1 MPTFKYKARNNLGKI
16 TEGTIQVESE
26 AAVAGALRQ
35 KRLELIS
42 VSTGGGLSAIWESL
56 NSMGKKV
63 DTKDVVVFSRQ
74 FSTMINAGLPL
85 LQGLTIVAEQ
95 AENPEFRKVMTKV
108 RDEISNGVP
117 LSDAMA
123 KFPKVFNTLYV
134 NMVRA
139 GEQGGI
145 LDVIFERLSD
155 YLETAEGVSRKVK
168 SAMMY
173 PIVVMSVAVL
183 VVIFLM
189 VKVVPTFQSVFAEFH
204 SKLPAPT
211 QFLINVSDFLASKKA
226 FLLLVF
232 FGMVWFGISLYRK
245 TKAGAFNWDKMIL
258 NLPIF
263 GILVRKAAVAKF
275 ARTLGTLV
283 KSGVPIMDALETVAK
298 TSGNLVLERAVLNAR
313 DSVREGKTLTQ
324 PLKESKV
331 FPPMVTQMINVGEE
345 TGAMDTMLSKIAD
358 FYEAEVDA
366 AVEGL
371 TSIIEPILI
380 VFLGVTIGFIVVA
393 MFMPM
398 FDLGN
403 IVGN

>member
-1 MPTFKYKARNNLGKI
+1 MPAFKYQARNNLGKVTDGVI
-16 TEGTIQVESE
+16 EADSE
-26 AAVAGALRQ
+26 AAAAGALRQ
-35 KRLELIS
+35 KRLEVVSISS
-42 VSTGGGLSAIWESL
+42 VSGFSAFLTALTKRGG
-56 NSMGKKV
+56 NV
-63 DTKDVVVFSRQ
+63 TTKDIVVFSRQ
-74 FSTMINAGLPL
+74 FSVMVNAGLPI

-95 AENPEFRKVMTKV
+95 AENPDFRVVMTKV
-108 RDEISNGVP
+108 RDDISNGIP
-117 LSDAMA
+117 LSEAMG
-123 KFPKVFNTLYV
+123 KHPKAFNTLYV
-134 NMVRA
+134 NMIKA

-145 LDVIFERLSD
+145 LDVILERLSE
-155 YLETAEGVSRKVK
+155 YMEKAEGVSRKVK

-173 PIVVMSVAVL
+173 PVVVMSVAVL

-189 VKVVPTFQSVFAEFH
+189 VKVVPTFRDVFTSFGA
-204 SKLPAPT
+204 KLPWPT
-211 QFLINVSDFLASKKA
+211 QLIIDVSAFLSSPKA
-226 FLLLVF
+226 FLLLGSLVVF
-232 FGMVWFGISLYRK
+232 VFLLSMYRK
-245 TKAGAFNWDKMIL
+245 TKTGAYNWDKAIL
-258 NLPIF
+258 GIPVF
-263 GILVRKAAVAKF
+263 GVLARKAAVAKF
-275 ARTLGTLV
+275 ARTLGTLI

-298 TSGNLVLERAVLNAR
+298 TAGNLVVERAVFNAR

-345 TGAMDTMLSKIAD
+345 TGALDQMLSKIAD

-398 FDLGN
+398 FELGN
-403 IVGN
+403 IVG

>member
-1 MPTFKYKARNNLGKI
+1 MPSFKYKARNNMGKV
-16 TEGTIQVESE
+16 TEGIIDAENE
-26 AAVAGALRQ
+26 AGVAAALRQ
-35 KRLELIS
+35 KRLEF
-42 VSTGGGLSAIWESL
+42 VSASPAGGLSSFLGAL
-56 NSMGKKV
+56 TKKGGKV
-63 DTKDVVVFSRQ
+63 TTKDIVVFSRQ
-74 FSTMINAGLPL
+74 FSTMVNAGLPI

-95 AENPEFRKVMTKV
+95 AENPDFRAVMTKV
-108 RDEISNGVP
+108 RDDISNGVP

-123 KFPKVFNTLYV
+123 KYPKVFTTLYV
-134 NMVRA
+134 NMVKA

-145 LDVIFERLSD
+145 LDLIFERLSE
-155 YLETAEGVSRKVK
+155 YLEKAEGVSRKVK

-173 PIVVMSVAVL
+173 PVVVMSVACL

-189 VKVVPTFQSVFAEFH
+189 VKVVPTFRDVFASFGA
-204 SKLPAPT
+204 KLPAPT
-211 QFLINVSDFLASKKA
+211 QFLIDVSDFLASKKSLLIVV
-226 FLLLVF
+226 FLVAAWIALT
-232 FGMVWFGISLYRK
+232 MYRK
-245 TKAGAFNWDKMIL
+245 TKVGAYNWDKMIL
-258 NLPIF
+258 SLPVF
-263 GILVRKAAVAKF
+263 GVLVQKASVAKF
-275 ARTLGTLV
+275 ARTLGTLI

-345 TGAMDTMLSKIAD
+345 TGALDAMLSKIAD
-358 FYEAEVDA
+358 FYEDEVDA

-398 FDLGN
+398 FEIGN
-403 IVGN
+403 AVG

>member
-16 TEGTIQVESE
+16 VEGTVEAE
-26 AAVAGALRQ
+26 AESAVAIVLRQ
-35 KRLELIS
+35 KRLELVS
-42 VSTGGGLSAIWESL
+42 VAPGGGLGGFLSAL
-56 NSMGKKV
+56 TKKGGKV
-63 DTKDVVVFSRQ
+63 TTKDVVVFSRQ
-74 FSTMINAGLPL
+74 FSTMVNAGLPI

-95 AENPEFRKVMTKV
+95 AENPDFRAVMTKV
-108 RDEISNGVP
+108 RDDISNGVP
-117 LSDAMA
+117 LSEAMG
-123 KFPKVFNTLYV
+123 KYPKVFSTLYV
-134 NMVRA
+134 NMVKA

-145 LDVIFERLSD
+145 LDVIFERLSE
-155 YLETAEGVSRKVK
+155 YMEKAEGVTRKVK

-173 PIVVMSVAVL
+173 PIVVMSVACC

-189 VKVVPTFQSVFAEFH
+189 VKVVPTFRDVFASFGA
-204 SKLPAPT
+204 KLPAPT
-211 QFLINVSDFLASKKA
+211 QFLIDVSA
-226 FLLLVF
+226 FLSSWKAGFLVAF
-232 FGMVWFGISLYRK
+232 LIAVWVVVTLYRK
-245 TKAGAFNWDKMIL
+245 TKAGAYNWDLMIL
-258 NLPIF
+258 KLPVF
-263 GILVRKAAVAKF
+263 GVLARKAAVAKF
-275 ARTLGTLV
+275 ARTLGTLI

-298 TSGNLVLERAVLNAR
+298 TAGNLVLERAVNNAR

-345 TGAMDTMLSKIAD
+345 TGALDTMLSKVAD
-358 FYEAEVDA
+358 FYEDEVDA

-398 FDLGN
+398 FEIGN
-403 IVGN
+403 AV

>member
-1 MPTFKYKARNNLGKI
+1 MPTFKYQAKNHLGKV
-16 TEGTIQVESE
+16 TEGTIEVENE

-42 VSTGGGLSAIWESL
+42 VSSTSSIGKFLASLTKKGGNIT
-56 NSMGKKV
+56 
-63 DTKDVVVFSRQ
+63 TKDVVVFSRQ
-74 FSTMINAGLPL
+74 FSTMVNAGLPI

-95 AENPEFRKVMTKV
+95 AENPDFRVVMTKV
-108 RDEISNGVP
+108 RDDISNGVP
-117 LSDAMA
+117 LSEAMS
-123 KFPKVFNTLYV
+123 KHPKAFNTLYV
-134 NMVRA
+134 NMIKA

-145 LDVIFERLSD
+145 LDVILERLSE
-155 YLETAEGVSRKVK
+155 YMEKAEGVSRKVK

-189 VKVVPTFQSVFAEFH
+189 VKVVPTFRDVFTSFGA
-204 SKLPAPT
+204 KLPWPT
-211 QFLINVSDFLASKKA
+211 QLIINVSEFLQSKKA
-226 FLLLVF
+226 ILLLASGVVF
-232 FGMVWFGISLYRK
+232 WIILTIYRK
-245 TKAGAFNWDKMIL
+245 TKTGAYNWDKFIL
-258 NLPIF
+258 KLPVF
-263 GILVRKAAVAKF
+263 GVLARKAAVAKF
-275 ARTLGTLV
+275 ARTLGTLI

-298 TSGNLVLERAVLNAR
+298 TAGNLVVERAVNNAR

-345 TGAMDTMLSKIAD
+345 TGALDAMLSKVAD

-398 FDLGN
+398 FELGN
-403 IVGN
+403 IVG

>member
-16 TEGTIQVESE
+16 VEGTVEAE
-26 AAVAGALRQ
+26 AESAIAVVLRQ
-35 KRLELIS
+35 KKLEL
-42 VSTGGGLSAIWESL
+42 VSAAPAGGLSGFLSAL
-56 NSMGKKV
+56 TKKGGKV
-63 DTKDVVVFSRQ
+63 TTKDVVVFSRQ
-74 FSTMINAGLPL
+74 FSTMVNAGLPI

-95 AENPEFRKVMTKV
+95 AENPDFRSVMTKV
-108 RDEISNGVP
+108 RDDISNGVT
-117 LSDAMA
+117 LSEAMA
-123 KFPKVFNTLYV
+123 KYPKVFTTLYV
-134 NMVRA
+134 NMVKA

-145 LDVIFERLSD
+145 LDVIFERLSE
-155 YLETAEGVSRKVK
+155 YMEKAEGVSRKVK

-173 PIVVMSVAVL
+173 PIVVMSVACL

-189 VKVVPTFQSVFAEFH
+189 VKVVPTFRDVFASFGA
-204 SKLPAPT
+204 KLPAPT
-211 QFLINVSDFLASKKA
+211 QFLIDVSA
-226 FLLLVF
+226 FLSSWKAGFLVAF
-232 FGMVWFGISLYRK
+232 LIIVFIVITLYRK
-245 TKAGAFNWDKMIL
+245 TRAGAYNWDLMIL
-258 NLPIF
+258 KLPVF
-263 GILVRKAAVAKF
+263 GILARKAAVAKF
-275 ARTLGTLV
+275 ARTLGTLI

-298 TSGNLVLERAVLNAR
+298 TSGNLVLEKAVNNAR

-345 TGAMDTMLSKIAD
+345 TGALDTMLSKIAD
-358 FYEAEVDA
+358 FYEDEVDA

-398 FDLGN
+398 FEIGN
-403 IVGN
+403 AV

>member
-1 MPTFKYKARNNLGKI
+1 MPNFKYKARNNLGKVI
-16 TEGTIQVESE
+16 EGTIVADNE
-26 AAVAGALRQ
+26 AGVASALRQ
-35 KRLELIS
+35 KRLEL
-42 VSTGGGLSAIWESL
+42 VSASPAGGLGSIWATL
-56 NSMGKKV
+56 NKKGGKV
-63 DTKDVVVFSRQ
+63 TTKDVVIFSRQ
-74 FSTMINAGLPL
+74 FSTMVNAGLPI

-95 AENPEFRKVMTKV
+95 AENPDFRAVMTKV
-108 RDEISNGVP
+108 RDDISNGVP

-123 KFPKVFNTLYV
+123 KYPKVFSTLYV
-134 NMVRA
+134 NMVKA

-145 LDVIFERLSD
+145 LDIIFERLSE
-155 YLETAEGVSRKVK
+155 YMEKAEGVTRKVK

-173 PIVVMSVAVL
+173 PVVVMSVACL

-189 VKVVPTFQSVFAEFH
+189 VKVVPTFATVFASFGA
-204 SKLPAPT
+204 KLPAPT
-211 QFLINVSDFLASKKA
+211 QFLIDVSDFLASKKA
-226 FLLLVF
+226 FLIVVFLVVAWIVLT
-232 FGMVWFGISLYRK
+232 MYRK
-245 TKAGAFNWDKMIL
+245 TKAGAYNWDKMIL
-258 NLPIF
+258 SLPVF
-263 GILVRKAAVAKF
+263 GILVQKAAVAKF
-275 ARTLGTLV
+275 ARTLGTLI

-298 TSGNLVLERAVLNAR
+298 TSGNLVIEKAVFNAR

-345 TGAMDTMLSKIAD
+345 TGALDTMLSKIAD
-358 FYEAEVDA
+358 FYEDEVDA

-398 FDLGN
+398 FEIGN
-403 IVGN
+403 AVG

>member
-1 MPTFKYKARNNLGKI
+1 MPNFKYKARNQLGKV
-16 TEGTIQVESE
+16 TEGTIVAENES
-26 AAVAGALRQ
+26 AVAGALRQ

-42 VSTGGGLSAIWESL
+42 ASPAGGLGGILKAL
-56 NSMGKKV
+56 TQKGGKV
-63 DTKDVVVFSRQ
+63 TTKDIVVFSRQ
-74 FSTMINAGLPL
+74 FSTMVNAGLPI

-95 AENPEFRKVMTKV
+95 AENPQFRVVMTKV

-117 LSDAMA
+117 LSEAMG
-123 KFPKVFNTLYV
+123 KFPKVFSTLYV
-134 NMVRA
+134 NMVKA

-145 LDVIFERLSD
+145 LDVIFERLSE
-155 YLETAEGVSRKVK
+155 YMEKAEGVTRKVK

-173 PIVVMSVAVL
+173 PIVVMSVALL

-189 VKVVPTFQSVFAEFH
+189 VKVVPTFRDVFASFGA
-204 SKLPAPT
+204 KLPAPT
-211 QFLINVSDFLASKKA
+211 QFLIDLSA
-226 FLLLVF
+226 FLSSWKAGFLVAF
-232 FGMVWFGISLYRK
+232 LFAAWVIITLYRK
-245 TKAGAFNWDKMIL
+245 TKAGAYNWDKMIL
-258 NLPIF
+258 ALPVF
-263 GILVRKAAVAKF
+263 GVLAQKASVAKF
-275 ARTLGTLV
+275 ARTLGTLI

-298 TSGNLVLERAVLNAR
+298 TSGNLVLERAVYNAR

-345 TGAMDTMLSKIAD
+345 TGALDTMLSKIAD
-358 FYEAEVDA
+358 FYEDEVDA

-398 FDLGN
+398 FEIGN
-403 IVGN
+403 AV

>member
-1 MPTFKYKARNNLGKI
+1 MPTFKYQARNNLGKVI
-16 TEGTIQVESE
+16 TGTIEVENE

-35 KRLELIS
+35 KRLELVS
-42 VSTGGGLSAIWESL
+42 VSQSSGLSKFLASL
-56 NSMGKKV
+56 SKKGGNV
-63 DTKDVVVFSRQ
+63 TTKDVVVFSRQ
-74 FSTMINAGLPL
+74 FSTMVNAGLPI

-95 AENPEFRKVMTKV
+95 AENPDFRIVMTKV
-108 RDEISNGVP
+108 RDDISNGIP
-117 LSDAMA
+117 LSEAMA
-123 KFPKVFNTLYV
+123 KHPKAFNTLYV
-134 NMVRA
+134 NMVKA

-145 LDVIFERLSD
+145 LDVIFERLSE
-155 YLETAEGVSRKVK
+155 YLEKAEGVARKVK

-173 PIVVMSVAVL
+173 PIVVMSVAVM

-189 VKVVPTFQSVFAEFH
+189 VKVVPTFRDVFSSFGA
-204 SKLPAPT
+204 KLPWPT
-211 QFLINVSDFLASKKA
+211 QVVIDISEFLSSKKA
-226 FLLLVF
+226 FLLLIFAV
-232 FGMVWFGISLYRK
+232 GVYIAVTVYRK
-245 TKAGAFNWDKMIL
+245 TKTGAYNWDKMIL
-258 NLPIF
+258 KLPVF
-263 GILVRKAAVAKF
+263 GVLARKASVAKF

-298 TSGNLVLERAVLNAR
+298 TSGNLVIERAVLNAR

-345 TGAMDTMLSKIAD
+345 TGALDTMLSKIAD
-358 FYEAEVDA
+358 FYEDEVDA

-398 FDLGN
+398 FELGN
-403 IVGN
+403 IVG

>member
-1 MPTFKYKARNNLGKI
+1 MGKVI
-16 TEGTIQVESE
+16 EGTIEVEAES
-26 AAVAGALRQ
+26 AVAAALRQ
-35 KRLELIS
+35 KRLEVVS
-42 VSTGGGLSAIWESL
+42 VAPAGGLGGFFSSV
-56 NSMGKKV
+56 GKKGGKV
-63 DTKDVVVFSRQ
+63 TTKDVVVFSRQ
-74 FSTMINAGLPL
+74 FSTMVNAGLPI

-95 AENPEFRKVMTKV
+95 AENPDFRVVMTRV
-108 RDEISNGVP
+108 RDDISNGVP
-117 LSDAMA
+117 LSEAMA
-123 KFPKVFNTLYV
+123 KYPKVFTTLYV
-134 NMVRA
+134 NMVKA

-145 LDVIFERLSD
+145 LDVIFERLSE
-155 YLETAEGVSRKVK
+155 YMEKAEGVSRKVK

-189 VKVVPTFQSVFAEFH
+189 VKVVPTFRDVFASFGA
-204 SKLPAPT
+204 KLPAPT
-211 QFLINVSDFLASKKA
+211 QFLIDVSA
-226 FLLLVF
+226 FLSSWKAGLLVIF
-232 FGMVWFGISLYRK
+232 LVVFWVAVTLYRK
-245 TKAGAFNWDKMIL
+245 TKTGAYNWDMMIL
-258 NLPIF
+258 KLPVF
-263 GILVRKAAVAKF
+263 GILARKAAVAKF
-275 ARTLGTLV
+275 ARTLGTLI

-298 TSGNLVLERAVLNAR
+298 TSGNLVLEKAVLNAR

-345 TGAMDTMLSKIAD
+345 TGALDAMLSKIAD
-358 FYEAEVDA
+358 FYEDEVDA

-398 FDLGN
+398 FSIGN
-403 IVGN
+403 VV

>member
-1 MPTFKYKARNNLGKI
+1 MPTFKYKARNNLGKV
-16 TEGTIQVESE
+16 TEGTVDAENE
-26 AAVAGALRQ
+26 AGVAAVLRQ

-42 VSTGGGLSAIWESL
+42 ASSAGGLGGIWSL
-56 NSMGKKV
+56 LTRKGGKV
-63 DTKDVVVFSRQ
+63 TTKDIVVFSRQ
-74 FSTMINAGLPL
+74 FSTMVNAGLPI

-95 AENPEFRKVMTKV
+95 AENPDFRVVMTKV
-108 RDEISNGVP
+108 RDDISNGVP
-117 LSDAMA
+117 LSEAMA
-123 KFPKVFNTLYV
+123 KYPKVFSTLYV
-134 NMVRA
+134 NMVKA

-145 LDVIFERLSD
+145 LDVIFERLSE
-155 YLETAEGVSRKVK
+155 YMEKAEGVSRKVK

-173 PIVVMSVAVL
+173 PIVVMSVALL

-189 VKVVPTFQSVFAEFH
+189 VKVVPTFRDVFASFGA
-204 SKLPAPT
+204 KLPAPT
-211 QFLINVSDFLASKKA
+211 QFLIDVSDFLSSKKA
-226 FLLLVF
+226 FIIVALMIGGFIALT
-232 FGMVWFGISLYRK
+232 MYRK
-245 TKAGAFNWDKMIL
+245 TKVGAYNWDRMIL
-258 NLPIF
+258 GLPVF
-263 GILVRKAAVAKF
+263 GILAQKAAVAKF
-275 ARTLGTLV
+275 ARTLGTLI

-324 PLKESKV
+324 PLRESKV

-345 TGAMDTMLSKIAD
+345 TGALDAMLSKIAD
-358 FYEAEVDA
+358 FYEDEVDA

-398 FDLGN
+398 FEIGN
-403 IVGN
+403 AVG

>member
-1 MPTFKYKARNNLGKI
+1 MPTFKYQARNNLGKVI
-16 TEGTIQVESE
+16 TGTIEVENE

-35 KRLELIS
+35 KRLELVS
-42 VSTGGGLSAIWESL
+42 VSQSSGLSKFLASL
-56 NSMGKKV
+56 SKKGGNV
-63 DTKDVVVFSRQ
+63 TTKDVVVFSRQ
-74 FSTMINAGLPL
+74 FSTMVNAGLPI

-95 AENPEFRKVMTKV
+95 AENPDFRIVMTKV
-108 RDEISNGVP
+108 RDDISNGIP
-117 LSDAMA
+117 LSEAMA
-123 KFPKVFNTLYV
+123 KHPKAFNTLYV
-134 NMVRA
+134 NMVKA

-145 LDVIFERLSD
+145 LDVIFERLSE
-155 YLETAEGVSRKVK
+155 YLEKAEGVARKVK

-173 PIVVMSVAVL
+173 PIVVMSVAVM

-189 VKVVPTFQSVFAEFH
+189 VKVVPTFRDVFSSFGA
-204 SKLPAPT
+204 KLPWPT
-211 QFLINVSDFLASKKA
+211 QLVIDISEFLSSKKA
-226 FLLLVF
+226 LLLFVF
-232 FGMVWFGISLYRK
+232 AIGIYIAVTMYRK
-245 TKAGAFNWDKMIL
+245 TKTGAYNWDKMIL
-258 NLPIF
+258 KLPVFGNLA
-263 GILVRKAAVAKF
+263 RKASVAKF

-298 TSGNLVLERAVLNAR
+298 TSGNLVIERAVLNAR

-345 TGAMDTMLSKIAD
+345 TGALDTMLSKIAD
-358 FYEAEVDA
+358 FYEDEVDA

-398 FDLGN
+398 FELGN
-403 IVGN
+403 IVG

>member
-1 MPTFKYKARNNLGKI
+1 MPIFKYKARNALGKV
-16 TEGTIQVESE
+16 TEGTIE
-26 AAVAGALRQ
+26 ADNLGAVGSALRQ

-42 VSTGGGLSAIWESL
+42 ASPAGALGSVLAAFFKKGG
-56 NSMGKKV
+56 NV
-63 DTKDVVVFSRQ
+63 TTKDVVVFSRQ
-74 FSTMINAGLPL
+74 FSTMVNAGLPI
-85 LQGLTIVAEQ
+85 LQGLSIVAEQ
-95 AENPEFRKVMTKV
+95 AENPDFRVVMTKV
-108 RDEISNGVP
+108 RDDISNGVP

-123 KFPKVFNTLYV
+123 KHPKAFNTLYV
-134 NMVRA
+134 NMVKA

-145 LDVIFERLSD
+145 LDVIFERLSE
-155 YLETAEGVSRKVK
+155 YLEKAEGVARKVK

-189 VKVVPTFQSVFAEFH
+189 VKVVPTFRDVFTSFGA
-204 SKLPAPT
+204 KLPLPT
-211 QFLINVSDFLASKKA
+211 QIVIDISEFLSSKKA
-226 FLLLVF
+226 FLLLAFMIGLVI
-232 FGMVWFGISLYRK
+232 VISMYRK
-245 TKAGAFNWDKMIL
+245 TKAGAYNWDKML
-258 NLPIF
+258 LKLPVF
-263 GILVRKAAVAKF
+263 GVLAQKASVAKF

-283 KSGVPIMDALETVAK
+283 KSGVPILDALETVGK
-298 TSGNLVLERAVLNAR
+298 TSGNLVIERAVNSAR

-331 FPPMVTQMINVGEE
+331 FPAMVTQMINVGEE
-345 TGAMDTMLSKIAD
+345 TGALDAMLSKIAD
-358 FYEAEVDA
+358 FYESEVDA

-398 FDLGN
+398 FELGN
-403 IVGN
+403 IVG